1 MLNYKGHGDPFGE
14 RQQPVEV
21 PAGSG
26 AQKKGIVKVSENNFM
41 RNFKTEVKTGTVSR
55 DE

>member
-1 MLNYKGHGDPFGE
+1 M
-14 RQQPVEV
+14 VEV

-26 AQKKGIVKVSENNFM
+26 AKRKEIMKVSENNFM
-41 RNFKTEVKTGTVSR
+41 GNFKTRVKTGTVSR